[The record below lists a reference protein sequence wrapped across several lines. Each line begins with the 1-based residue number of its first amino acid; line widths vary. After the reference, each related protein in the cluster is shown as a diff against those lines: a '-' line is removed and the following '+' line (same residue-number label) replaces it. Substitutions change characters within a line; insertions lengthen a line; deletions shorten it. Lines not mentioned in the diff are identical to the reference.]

1 MLIILTATMS
11 WTWPDTLSPIKSTEA
26 NLRAHLSWLSLQNR
40 KITEKVEQNRS
51 RFIKMIFKI
60 KLASLIIEQKFP
72 FSHCHKMEGHA
83 IRMQE
88 KLRIYNAHLSH
99 QHFQY
104 NFPILCNHRLA
115 FFTYNARGSN
125 RIINLSDHSLKMWND
140 MVKSNKRSSQVND
153 NIIAKPTEAKP
164 CPTNR
169 WYNYITKWHLFSL
182 HLDGETLLEV
192 ITAIP
197 LKHTDVSKSKDKKVE
212 KKNQHIPW
220 QNEAVIIHSEF
231 LNCVERHV
239 LNSNDSKVARK
250 PNTFLE
256 NLLQPHHHIGL

>member
-1 MLIILTATMS
+1 
-11 WTWPDTLSPIKSTEA
+11 
-26 NLRAHLSWLSLQNR
+26 
-40 KITEKVEQNRS
+40 
-51 RFIKMIFKI
+51 
-60 KLASLIIEQKFP
+60 
-72 FSHCHKMEGHA
+72 
-83 IRMQE
+83 
-88 KLRIYNAHLSH
+88 
-99 QHFQY
+99 
-104 NFPILCNHRLA
+104 
-115 FFTYNARGSN
+115 
-125 RIINLSDHSLKMWND
+125 
-140 MVKSNKRSSQVND
+140 
-153 NIIAKPTEAKP
+153 
-164 CPTNR
+164 
-169 WYNYITKWHLFSL
+169 
-182 HLDGETLLEV
+182 LDGETLLEV

>member
-1 MLIILTATMS
+1 MICLSFLLPHSQCSYWNHRVDLINDFIGAAEVSYQITNIYSMLIILTATMS

-125 RIINLSDHSLKMWND
+125 RIINLSDHSLKM
-140 MVKSNKRSSQVND
+140 
-153 NIIAKPTEAKP
+153 
-164 CPTNR
+164 
-169 WYNYITKWHLFSL
+169 
-182 HLDGETLLEV
+182 
-192 ITAIP
+192 
-197 LKHTDVSKSKDKKVE
+197 
-212 KKNQHIPW
+212 
-220 QNEAVIIHSEF
+220 
-231 LNCVERHV
+231 
-239 LNSNDSKVARK
+239 
-250 PNTFLE
+250 
-256 NLLQPHHHIGL
+256 